1 MKESLMSISTNVSS
15 LQANQ
20 MYMNA
25 NANNIANV
33 NTDGFRP
40 TQTTISNPTKGDIQ
54 ANFTKVDDTGSAKSQ
69 TNLTKEIPD
78 QIIISGVN
86 EANINAIK
94 TQNEM
99 MGSLLDLKV

>member
-1 MKESLMSISTNVSS
+1 MNISTNASS

-20 MYMNA
+20 MFMNA

-33 NTDGFRP
+33 NTDGFKP
-40 TQTTISNPTKGDIQ
+40 TQTTISNPTKDTVK
-54 ANFTKVDDTGSAKSQ
+54 ANFTKADNTGSSKSQ

-86 EANINAIK
+86 EANVNAIK

-99 MGSLLDLKV
+99 MGSLLDLKA

>member
-1 MKESLMSISTNVSS
+1 MSISTNVSS

-20 MYMNA
+20 MFMNA

-40 TQTTISNPTKGDIQ
+40 TQTTISNPAKGTVNANLTK
-54 ANFTKVDDTGSAKSQ
+54 ADDTGSPKSQ

-99 MGSLLDLKV
+99 MGSLLDLKA

>member
-1 MKESLMSISTNVSS
+1 MSISTNISS

-20 MYMNA
+20 MFMNA

-40 TQTTISNPTKGDIQ
+40 TQTTISNPTKGSVK
-54 ANFTKVDDTGSAKSQ
+54 ANFTKADNTGSSKSQ

-86 EANINAIK
+86 EANISAIK

-99 MGSLLDLKV
+99 MGSLLDLKA

>member
-1 MKESLMSISTNVSS
+1 MSISTNVSS

-20 MYMNA
+20 MFMNA

-40 TQTTISNPTKGDIQ
+40 TQTTISNPAKGIVNANLTK
-54 ANFTKVDDTGSAKSQ
+54 ADDAGSPKSQ

-78 QIIISGVN
+78 QVIINGAN

-99 MGSLLDLKV
+99 MGSLLDLKA

>member
-1 MKESLMSISTNVSS
+1 MSISTNVSS

-20 MYMNA
+20 MFMNA

-33 NTDGFRP
+33 NRDGFRP
-40 TQTTISNPTKGDIQ
+40 TQTTISNPAKGNIK
-54 ANFTKVDDTGSAKSQ
+54 ANFTKANDTGSPKSQ

-99 MGSLLDLKV
+99 MGSLLDLKA